1 MIQDN
6 MSVRRALGK
15 RAAVAILGCASLFA
29 AGSALAQGQMRG
41 DDSSDTVEDKGSL
54 LHQVFEYTKNNS
66 YFRVGVLHFQY
77 YGTSSRLKVENAQG
91 LAAQGFGS
99 GESRLD
105 HTGSSTGNLTTL
117 GGTFGMYIPKTGKH
131 LAMEVTLAPPL
142 KLDFEVSKN
151 AIDESLAPETNGG
164 LQTGIPPLGQSIGTL
179 KALPPNLTIVYR
191 PWVDTMFQPYIG
203 AGAMYL
209 YTYNTDANNEVLN
222 AYGNEPTLNLTKP
235 VACVGQLGMDMKLTE
250 KMFLTADVKYVGCAE
265 VEAKVNNIVVN
276 APNLSPTVGPINV
289 GTVSSTNDFKA
300 VLYQLSF
307 GMHF

>member
-15 RAAVAILGCASLFA
+15 QAAVAILGCASLFA
-29 AGSALAQGQMRG
+29 AGGAFAQDQMRS
-41 DDSSDTVEDKGSL
+41 DDSSDTVEDNGSL
-54 LHQVFEYTKNNS
+54 LHQIFEYTKNNS
-66 YFRVGVLHFQY
+66 YFRVGVLHLQY
-77 YGTSSRLKVENAQG
+77 YGSSSELQVDNAEG

-99 GESRLD
+99 GRSTLSS
-105 HTGSSTGNLTTL
+105 TGSSLGNLTTI
-117 GGTFGMYIPKTGKH
+117 GGTFGMYLPKTGKH
-131 LAMEVTLAPPL
+131 LAMEITLAPPL

-151 AIDESLAPETNGG
+151 AIDESLAPETNNG
-164 LQTGIPPLGQSIGTL
+164 LETGIPPLGQTIGTL

-209 YTYNTDANNEVLN
+209 YTYDTDVNNEVLN
-222 AYGNEPTLNLTKP
+222 AYGNEPQLNLNKP
-235 VACVGQLGMDMKLTE
+235 VACIGQLGMDVNLTE
-250 KMFLTADVKYVGCAE
+250 KIFVTADVKYVGCAE
-265 VEAKVNNIVVN
+265 VEAKVNNIVVD
-276 APNLSPTVGPINV
+276 APNLSPTVGPVEV
-289 GTVSSTNDFKA
+289 GTVSSTNDFEA